1 MFRPSGALGG
11 SGYKQIRGEGMAE
24 IMANGRYGI
33 GSRHYG
39 SHPWRHCHARPSVMR
54 GARELK
60 AQSLRIGRR
69 EYLWSFCRRILNE
82 SPILDWGTFP
92 KRIRKSGLLALGIHK
107 MKLVCHSMYLSDQ
120 IRSTYNRYFFCE
132 GQGTVYIQQPFVKL
146 SPKKDPF
153 KACWS
158 DRQGLV

>member
-1 MFRPSGALGG
+1 MAAAINRSEGADGRNYGQWPIWHWLPTLELPPLEALSRAAICYEG
-11 SGYKQIRGEGMAE
+11 SP
-24 IMANGRYGI
+24 GI
-33 GSRHYG
+33 ES
-39 SHPWRHCHARPSVMR
+39 SIVENWAARVFMKLLEENFGQASNI
-54 GARELK
+54 G
-60 AQSLRIGRR
+60 LR
-69 EYLWSFCRRILNE
+69 
-82 SPILDWGTFP
+82 DWTFP

-153 KACWS
+153 KAC
-158 DRQGLV
+158 